1 MANGDLVKL
10 TWRHRENG
18 YNTQRARRMIV
29 RMMARQLGDMG
40 FRQLK
45 AKNLKEKHALALIE
59 RWRSEGLSAGTLKN
73 RMGVLRWV
81 YEKVNKS
88 WMLAKRNA
96 DYGIENRRY
105 LTNVDKARELT
116 PKSLAAI
123 KSEHVRLSVE
133 MQRAFGLRREEAMK
147 VRVAWANRGTYLK
160 LEGSWTKGGRERT
173 VPIETEAQ
181 QKLLERVKALTG
193 SGSLI
198 PAGSKY
204 IDHLKLY
211 ENQTAAAGLE
221 KLHGLRHAYAQ
232 QRYKDITGWAAP
244 AAGGPPSDKLSE
256 EEKKKDKAA
265 RQADQPGIGARS
277 RADYG
282 SVLWEVSCYVG
293 LLIQDGIFQ
302 RGII

>member
-10 TWRHRENG
+10 TFRHRENG
-18 YNTQRARRMIV
+18 YNTQRARRVIV
-29 RMMARQLGDMG
+29 KMMAHQLGNMG

-59 RWRSEGLSAGTLKN
+59 RWRNEGLSAGTLKN

-96 DYGIENRRY
+96 DYGIANRQY
-105 LTNVDKARELT
+105 QTNVSKAREVALEN
-116 PKSLAAI
+116 LERI

-147 VRVAWANRGTYLK
+147 IRVAWADRGTHLK

-173 VPIETEAQ
+173 IPIRTEAQ
-181 QKLLERVKALTG
+181 EKLLDRVKALTG

-198 PAGSKY
+198 PAGSTYVK
-204 IDHLKLY
+204 HMKLY

-232 QRYKDITGWAAP
+232 ERYKEITGWAAP
-244 AAGGPPSDKLSE
+244 VAGGPSSAELIKAGKRDE
-256 EEKKKDKAA
+256 DRAA
-265 RQADQPGIGARS
+265 RMEIS
-277 RADYG
+277 RELGHGREQITVVYCG
-282 SVLWEVSCYVG
+282 K
-293 LLIQDGIFQ
+293 
-302 RGII
+302 

>member
-10 TWRHRENG
+10 AVRHRENS
-18 YNTQRARRMIV
+18 YSTQRGRRVIV
-29 RMMARQLGDMG
+29 KMMAEQLGEMDFM
-40 FRQLK
+40 RLK

-59 RWRSEGLSAGTLKN
+59 RWRNEGLSAGTLKN

-96 DYGIENRRY
+96 DYGIGNRQY
-105 LTNVDKARELT
+105 QTNVSKAREV
-116 PKSLAAI
+116 SLENLERI

-133 MQRAFGLRREEAMK
+133 MQRAFGMRREEAMK
-147 VRVAWANRGTYLK
+147 IRVAWADRGTHLK

-173 VPIETEAQ
+173 IPIRTEAQ
-181 QKLLERVKALTG
+181 EKLLDRVKALTG

-198 PAGSKY
+198 PAGSTYVK
-204 IDHLKLY
+204 HMKLY

-232 QRYKDITGWAAP
+232 ERYKEITGWAAP
-244 AAGGPPSDKLSE
+244 V
-256 EEKKKDKAA
+256 
-265 RQADQPGIGARS
+265 RR
-277 RADYG
+277 RA
-282 SVLWEVSCYVG
+282 VEC
-293 LLIQDGIFQ
+293 
-302 RGII
+302 

>member
-18 YNTQRARRMIV
+18 YNTQRTRRVIV
-29 RMMARQLGDMG
+29 KMMAQQLGDMG
-40 FRQLK
+40 FNRIK

-105 LTNVDKARELT
+105 LTNVNKAREVAME
-116 PKSLAAI
+116 SLERI

-133 MQRAFGLRREEAMK
+133 MQRQFGMRREEAMK
-147 VRVAWANRGTYLK
+147 IQVAWADRGTYLK
-160 LEGSWTKGGRERT
+160 LKGSWTKGGRERT
-173 VPIETEAQ
+173 IPIRTEAQ
-181 QKLLERVKALTG
+181 RKLLDRVKALTG
-193 SGSLI
+193 GGSLI
-198 PAGSKY
+198 PASSTY
-204 IDHLKLY
+204 IEHLKLY
-211 ENQTAAAGLE
+211 ENQTRAAGLE

-232 QRYKDITGWAAP
+232 ERYKELTGWEAP
-244 AAGGPPSDKLSE
+244 AAGGPSRDKLSE
-256 EEKKKDKAA
+256 EQK
-265 RQADQPGIGARS
+265 QADKDARTTIS
-277 RADYG
+277 RELG
-282 SVLWEVSCYVG
+282 HGREVISVVYLG
-293 LLIQDGIFQ
+293 
-302 RGII
+302 R